1 MPTPAP
7 RTPGPP
13 VSLPD
18 TVLCPPCI
26 FYVRQHLYYMGFFI
40 QVVRSTLGAE

>member
-13 VSLPD
+13 VSLTD

-26 FYVRQHLYYMGFFI
+26 FYVCQHLYYMGFFI